1 MRMSEPRVGMVVA
14 TCPKTPIGVRIAS
27 HSSGDPP
34 TPLLKTIVR
43 SKLILSN
50 ITTVFR
56 PKP

>member
-14 TCPKTPIGVRIAS
+14 ICPKTLIGALIAS

-43 SKLILSN
+43 SALILR
-50 ITTVFR
+50 I
-56 PKP
+56 